1 MLNLLF
7 ISDSPKTDHIKST
20 LQPELKVI
28 IDVVSDFDHG
38 LKDVFEKR
46 PATVCI
52 QDQIGGVTGESVAR
66 HIQMLLGSS
75 APRFILL
82 HSGNG
87 KARAINGLFEHLIDL
102 NQANDTLYDD
112 IKNTLKTL
120 LGDQWEK
127 IYIPPKLVPASV
139 RSSVALP
146 EEAREDA
153 DRLVDDFISDL
164 ETSGFSIAD
173 EQPPEL
179 STSDNL
185 LNEKNAVPQLKP
197 SRKPENSLPTVE
209 SDRAQSLS
217 DDLAE
222 LLIQEADK
230 AKHADSP
237 VLVSS
242 AVEQPDVAPAVLP
255 EPTPVAEKLPP
266 PAARKSPAPR
276 KASSGEIPA
285 KKISAPKP
293 GTDDAKSVATT
304 ALPPQE
310 PPAQEPVPAP
320 PAPSAAAEFRI
331 SHDDDFSHP
340 EEQIPEDLLLAF
352 EENYRSE
359 SSFLRRGVVIALV
372 CLVCV
377 AAGGWFLVTQRPQLL
392 AALTQR
398 IMPTSTP
405 KQAPPLPSPPP
416 AASKPIATPVPP
428 PVTAPSLPS
437 FVPKDGLD
445 PSYGSKNPGWE
456 RYAGKNAEFRLFR
469 TSGRIQALQ
478 VVALKGAPLSD
489 TYIKSVLQEFT
500 GASAYQVTSSEVK
513 SGVRVESGKVQDKA
527 EVKIYRKNGTVKAF
541 VVSVN

>member
-7 ISDSPKTDHIKST
+7 ISDSPKTDHIKSA

-87 KARAINGLFEHLIDL
+87 KARAINGLFEYLIDL
-102 NQANDTLYDD
+102 NQANDTLNGE
-112 IKNTLKTL
+112 IKNTLKML

-127 IYIPPKLVPASV
+127 IYIPPKLAPASV
-139 RSSVALP
+139 RSSVSVS

-153 DRLVDDFISDL
+153 DKLVDDFISDL
-164 ETSGFSIAD
+164 ETSGFLVAD

-179 STSDNL
+179 SPSDNVL
-185 LNEKNAVPQLKP
+185 DEKTAAPQAEPSLKP
-197 SRKPENSLPTVE
+197 EDSLRTVE
-209 SDRAQSLS
+209 TDREQSLS

-230 AKHADSP
+230 AKRADSP
-237 VLVSS
+237 VLASP
-242 AVEQPDVAPAVLP
+242 AVEQPDVVPATSP
-255 EPTPVAEKLPP
+255 EPAPVAEKLPP
-266 PAARKSPAPR
+266 PSVRKTPAPR

-285 KKISAPKP
+285 KKPSAPKS
-293 GTDDAKSVATT
+293 GTDDIKSAATT
-304 ALPPQE
+304 ALQPQV
-310 PPAQEPVPAP
+310 PPAQEPVPVP
-320 PAPSAAAEFRI
+320 PLPPAAAEFRI
-331 SHDDDFSHP
+331 NHDDLSHP

-372 CLVCV
+372 CLVCA
-377 AAGGWFLVTQRPQLL
+377 AAGGWFLVTQKPQLL
-392 AALTQR
+392 ADLKQR
-398 IMPTSTP
+398 IMPASTP

-416 AASKPIATPVPP
+416 AAPKPVAAAVPS
-428 PVTAPSLPS
+428 PVTAPSFPS

-456 RYAGKNAEFRLFR
+456 RYVGKNAEFRLFR
-469 TSGRIQALQ
+469 ASGRLQALQ
-478 VVALKGAPLSD
+478 VLAIKRAPLSD
-489 TYIKSVLQEFT
+489 SYIKSVLQEFA
-500 GASAYQVTSSEVK
+500 GASAYQITSSTVK

-527 EVKIYRKNGTVKAF
+527 EVKIYRQNGTVKAF
-541 VVSVN
+541 VISVN